1 MQATGTANDTE
12 NASSSEAPGGT
23 VAFKVMLR
31 RGGKEDKTRS
41 VQVLALNS
49 PQPITLSPACLP
61 GCCGCRHLSLH
72 IPNAF
77 L

>member
-31 RGGKEDKTRS
+31 RGGKDDKTRS

-49 PQPITLSPACLP
+49 PQPITLSPAYLP
-61 GCCGCRHLSLH
+61 GCCGCRHLSPH